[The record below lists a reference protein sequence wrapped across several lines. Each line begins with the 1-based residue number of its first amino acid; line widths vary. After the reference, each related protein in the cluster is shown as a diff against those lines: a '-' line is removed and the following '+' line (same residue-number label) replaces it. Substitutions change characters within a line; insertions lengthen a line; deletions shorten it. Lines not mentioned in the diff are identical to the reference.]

1 MLRDEKLNI
10 RERKPKGKSRMVNPE
25 THATLRTRH
34 RTKTSKTRNPTQKT
48 KKISTTE

>member
-10 RERKPKGKSRMVNPE
+10 PERKPKGKSRMVNPE

-34 RTKTSKTRNPTQKT
+34 RTKTSKTRNQ
-48 KKISTTE
+48 